1 MSARATLFN
10 PIKALALAGVLLL
23 ASCDDFID
31 PDSKPRARPAGLVTN
46 IPKEPSARS
55 AALMR
60 YYERRQARLLAQD
73 ALRVDGGDI
82 ETPYTR
88 TDLARNFETIAFE
101 SEHGRCGALRPAPGE
116 AQVLRKWTAP
126 VRVKVEFGRSVSDEI
141 RDKDAAVLAKYTSR
155 LSRITGHPVSVAE
168 SNANFHVLVA
178 GEDDRDQVIR
188 RIREMSP
195 DICDGTLDQVRNLS
209 RNIFCLVLTF
219 PSERDGR
226 VYDKAIALIRSEHP
240 DLMRRACIHEEL
252 AQGLGLSNDS
262 DTARPSIFNDDE
274 EFALLTTHD
283 EELLRLLYHPNLRPG
298 MSLGQA
304 RPLIR
309 RILAGNPGQI

>member
-1 MSARATLFN
+1 MIARAFRIG
-10 PIKALALAGVLLL
+10 PFKALALAGVLLL
-23 ASCDDFID
+23 ASCGNFID
-31 PDSKPRARPAGLVTN
+31 PASKPRARPDGLVTN
-46 IPKEPSARS
+46 VPHEPSARS
-55 AALMR
+55 AALAR

-73 ALRVDGGDI
+73 ALRMDGGDI

-88 TDLARNFETIAFE
+88 TDLARNFETIAFN
-101 SEHGRCGALRPAPGE
+101 SEHGRCGAMRPSPGE
-116 AQVLRKWTAP
+116 AQILRKWTTP
-126 VRVKVEFGRSVSDEI
+126 VRLKVEFGTSISAEKRK
-141 RDKDAAVLAKYTSR
+141 KDTAALTKYAGR
-155 LSRITGHPVSVAE
+155 LSRVTGHPVSVA
-168 SNANFHVLVA
+168 NANTNFHVLVA

-195 DICDGTLDQVRNLS
+195 DICDGTLEQIRNLS

-219 PSERDGR
+219 TSERDER
-226 VYDKAIALIRSEHP
+226 VYDKAIALIRAENP

-252 AQGLGLSNDS
+252 AQGLGLLNDS
-262 DTARPSIFNDDE
+262 KDARPSIFNDDD

-298 MSLGQA
+298 MHLSQA